1 MIKLRIL
8 PSHVPPSLTSSCQM
22 KSAITLCQV
31 PEAAAGPF
39 VFHQPLAEGFAAAKK
54 HGYDSVEL
62 FFPGPNFI
70 TVEDVQALATAH
82 DLGIAAVGT
91 GAGMVKHGLSLTDP
105 DAAGREKALAFILE
119 MIELGGKLG
128 APAILGSMQG
138 KWGGDVSRDQALVWL
153 AEALKKCG
161 AAAAVYNVPFIYEP
175 LNRYETNLINHLAE
189 GAKYIEENGLD
200 NIVLLADLFHMNI
213 EESDVAQAILDAGKH
228 TGHVHFA
235 DSNRQS
241 MGFGHTNPAPIIAAL
256 KQVGYTGY
264 LSAEVF
270 PKPDADVCAA
280 QEIKAIKEA
289 LN

>member
-1 MIKLRIL
+1 
-8 PSHVPPSLTSSCQM
+8 M

-39 VFHQPLAEGFAAAKK
+39 VFHQPLAEGFAAAAR

-62 FFPGPNFI
+62 FFPSPDFI
-70 TVEDVQALATAH
+70 SVDEVKALASEH
-82 DLGIAAVGT
+82 NLGIAAVGT
-91 GAGMVKHGLSLTDP
+91 GAGMVKHGLSLTD
-105 DAAGREKALAFILE
+105 DDSTKREEALKFITE
-119 MIELGGKLG
+119 MIDFGGQLG

-138 KWGGDVSRDQALVWL
+138 KWGEQVSRDLALSWL
-153 AEALKKCG
+153 ADALKEAG
-161 AAAAVYNVPFIYEP
+161 AAAAKHGVPFIYEP
-175 LNRYETNLINHLAE
+175 LNRYETNLINHLAD
-189 GAKYIEENGLD
+189 GARYIEENDLD

-235 DSNRQS
+235 DSNRS
-241 MGFGHTNPAPIIAAL
+241 AMGLGHTDPAPIIAAL
-256 KQVGYTGY
+256 KEVGYEGY

-270 PKPDADVCAA
+270 PKPDAEACAA

-289 LN
+289 LA

>member
-1 MIKLRIL
+1 
-8 PSHVPPSLTSSCQM
+8 M

-62 FFPGPNFI
+62 FFPGPDFM
-70 TVEDVQALATAH
+70 TVDEIKALAAEH
-82 DLGIAAVGT
+82 NLGIAAVGT

-105 DAAGREKALAFILE
+105 DASVREKAIAFILE
-119 MIELGGKLG
+119 MIELGGQLG

-138 KWGGDVSRDQALVWL
+138 KWGGEVSREQALNWL
-153 AEALKKCG
+153 ADALKIAG
-161 AAAAVYNVPFIYEP
+161 AAAAKHNVPFIYEP

-189 GAKYIEENGLD
+189 GAKYIEENALD

-213 EESDVAQAILDAGKH
+213 EESDVAQAIIDAGKH

-241 MGFGHTNPAPIIAAL
+241 MGFGHTDPAPIIAAL

-270 PKPDADVCAA
+270 PKPDANTCAA
-280 QEIKAIKEA
+280 QEIKSIKEA
-289 LN
+289 LA